1 MGTQKKM
8 PFDDKDCAEQESVP
22 GGRNLLGLLF
32 EDLFKI
38 FNKDLKRSG
47 RYGLVCRIERKRSTW
62 SRRSGPDTISNGMI
76 NAIATGN
83 GLAISHG
90 PCWCD
95 AGVIAAFR
103 TSPVGDDDSYG
114 SQSEKTRKSVARSRC
129 KQVSACCPADTP
141 RVKLRLVELGTAG
154 AYYDGRG

>member
-1 MGTQKKM
+1 M

-22 GGRNLLGLLF
+22 GGRNLLSLLF

-47 RYGLVCRIERKRSTW
+47 RYGLSKPNRAQAFDVVKTI
-62 SRRSGPDTISNGMI
+62 GPDTISNGMI

-83 GLAISHG
+83 GLQAISHG

-103 TSPVGDDDSYG
+103 TCPVGDDDLYQ
-114 SQSEKTRKSVARSRC
+114 QSV
-129 KQVSACCPADTP
+129 
-141 RVKLRLVELGTAG
+141 
-154 AYYDGRG
+154 